1 MKRYKS
7 QDRLI
12 FLAITVLSILGIVMV
27 GSASIGAATTNG
39 STWAITNIIKQLVFC
54 LVGLFLMIVISR
66 LYNSA
71 IINRRT
77 WGIVYVFMIGL
88 LLSCLLWTAEK
99 GTQAW
104 IRGLPFGL
112 TLQPSEF
119 SKIVLV
125 MILAYLLVD
134 MPKKY
139 RLKHPTTYRSLQSY
153 ENALKA
159 RRIHCIYKPL
169 FVVLV
174 AIAVIALIQNDTGTA
189 VITLAI
195 CLASFFVAK
204 ERIYTKVQNLMLIGV
219 LVVIV
224 TLPLWYNFIIKGY
237 MATRF
242 QTWLNPLSDV
252 TNTSQQVANALIAI
266 TNGGIFG
273 VGLGNSTQKFGY
285 IPEAHN
291 DFISSIILEELGL
304 IGLALILI
312 PYMIIIYRLLKYAK
326 HASDPK
332 TTIVLTGIASYFFLH
347 LFINLGGVSGLIPM
361 TGVPLLFVS
370 SGGSST
376 MAAFVA
382 IGVAQALISKEN
394 KIAEMK
400 SQS

>member
-39 STWAITNIIKQLVFC
+39 STWAITNIVKQLVFC
-54 LVGLFLMIVISR
+54 LVGLCLMVIISR
-66 LYNSA
+66 LYSSA

-77 WGIVYVFMIGL
+77 WKIVYGLMIGSL
-88 LLSCLLWTAEK
+88 LICLAWAPEK
-99 GTQAW
+99 GAQAW
-104 IRGLPFGL
+104 IRGLPMGF

-119 SKIVLV
+119 SKIILV
-125 MILAYLLVD
+125 IILAYLLVE

-139 RLKHPTTYRSLQSY
+139 RLRHSTTYRSLQSY
-153 ENALKA
+153 ENAKKT
-159 RRIHCIYKPL
+159 RKIHCIYMTL
-169 FVVLV
+169 AVVLSTI
-174 AIAVIALIQNDTGTA
+174 AIIALVQNDTGTA

-204 ERIYTKVQNLMLIGV
+204 ERIYRKFQNFMV
-219 LVVIV
+219 LCVIVILV
-224 TLPLWYNFIIKGY
+224 TLPLWYNLIVKGY
-237 MATRF
+237 MASRF
-242 QTWLNPLSDV
+242 ESWLNPLSDV
-252 TNTSQQVANALIAI
+252 TNTSQQLANALIAI

-304 IGLALILI
+304 VGLALILI

-326 HASDPK
+326 NANDPK

-376 MAAFVA
+376 MAAFAA
-382 IGVAQALISKEN
+382 IGVSQALISKEN
-394 KIAEMK
+394 KINQMK
-400 SQS
+400 SLS